1 LNPRL
6 PSAPYRG
13 RFAPSPTGPLHLG
26 SLYTALAGFC
36 EARRRGGVWLVRIDD
51 ADRLR
56 CRQAHADSI
65 LRTLE
70 AHGLWWDE
78 AVLFQSRRD
87 EIYRAALERLAAGR
101 RVFPCTCPRRELA
114 ASGQV
119 YSGRCRTRYPRPP
132 AGEHALRLRVDG
144 AVVGFDDRLQGR
156 IEQDLGSEVGDFIVC
171 RRDGIPAY
179 HLATVVDDAE
189 QGVTEVL
196 RGVDLLD
203 STPRQILLQDC
214 LGLPRPEYCHIPVLT
229 DRGGIKLS
237 KQAGARPVDPDSPSE
252 NLWTLLGLL
261 GFTPDPDLC
270 GAKPAGILDWAV
282 ARWDIRRLP
291 SQRGIDV
298 SGLVS

>member
-1 LNPRL
+1 LNPPL

-56 CRQAHADSI
+56 CRQVHADDI

-70 AHGLWWDE
+70 THGLWWDE
-78 AVLFQSRRD
+78 AVLFQSLRD
-87 EIYRAALERLAAGR
+87 EIYRAALERLAAGG
-101 RVFPCTCPRRELA
+101 RVFACTCPRRELA
-114 ASGQV
+114 ASGRV
-119 YSGRCRTRYPRPP
+119 YPGRCRTRHSQPP
-132 AGEHALRLRVDG
+132 SGEHALRLRVD
-144 AVVGFDDRLQGR
+144 AAAIGFDDRLQGR
-156 IEQDLGSEVGDFIVC
+156 VEQDLGKEVGDFVVR

-203 STPRQILLQDC
+203 STPRQILLQES
-214 LGLPRPEYCHIPVLT
+214 LGLPRPDYCHIPVLT
-229 DRGGIKLS
+229 GRGGVKLS
-237 KQAGARPVDPDSPSE
+237 KQAGARPVDPATPSE
-252 NLWTLLGLL
+252 NLGTLLALLGFAPEPGLL
-261 GFTPDPDLC
+261 G
-270 GAKPAGILDWAV
+270 AQPAEILDWAV
-282 ARWDIRRLP
+282 ARWDIGRLP
-291 SQRGIDV
+291 SRQGIDV
-298 SGLVS
+298 SGLVP

>member
-1 LNPRL
+1 MKSLL
-6 PSAPYRG
+6 SSAPYRG

-26 SLYTALAGFC
+26 SLYTALVGCC

-56 CRQAHADSI
+56 CRQTHADSI
-65 LRTLE
+65 LRILE
-70 AHGLWWDE
+70 THGLWWDE
-78 AVLFQSRRD
+78 NVLFQSHRD
-87 EIYRAALERLAAGR
+87 EIYRAALERLTGGG

-119 YSGRCRTRYPRPP
+119 YPGRCRARYPSPP
-132 AGEHALRLRVDG
+132 SGEHALRLRVDD
-144 AVVGFDDRLQGR
+144 AVIAFDDRLQGR
-156 IEQDLGSEVGDFIVC
+156 IDQDLGSEVGDFVVR

-203 STPRQILLQDC
+203 STPRQILLQER
-214 LGLPRPEYCHIPVLT
+214 LGLPRPDYCHIPVLT

-237 KQAGARPVDPDSPSE
+237 KQAGARPVDANTPSE
-252 NLWTLLGLL
+252 NLWTLLILLGFAPEPGLL
-261 GFTPDPDLC
+261 G
-270 GAKPAGILDWAV
+270 AQPADILDWAV
-282 ARWDIRRLP
+282 AHWDIRRLP
-291 SQRGIDV
+291 AGQGIDV
-298 SGLVS
+298 SGLAA